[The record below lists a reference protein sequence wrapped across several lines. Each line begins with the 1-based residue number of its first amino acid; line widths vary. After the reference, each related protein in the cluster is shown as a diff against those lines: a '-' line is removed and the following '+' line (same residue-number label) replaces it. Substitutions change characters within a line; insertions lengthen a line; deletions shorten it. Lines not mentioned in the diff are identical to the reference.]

1 MLICK
6 KCGNQNADGA
16 MFCGRC
22 GAKLASGGG
31 ARKSGGK
38 RAVIA
43 VLLLLCTALIIG
55 GAAWCA
61 VSFTPYNRQ
70 IRLGYQLLEQ
80 QNYEE
85 AVLTFDKAIE
95 IDEKRPEGYIGK
107 AKTYAYDNSIQ
118 DGKAKKIIGVL
129 NEGYQN
135 SQSRKV
141 LSTMKTLSEEL
152 RNAGL
157 DSDADDLL
165 QAYEKIKNGE
175 SLAAYH
181 WKLEPYLAA
190 EDINA
195 VAYGRPDEY
204 PKNSYFENL
213 SHRHIY
219 DRFSLIRQNGKW
231 GLIDYDGSFLA
242 EPVYERIEAGYDRKL
257 VLSTDSSLQDCY
269 TLNDA
274 YRVVRISNFTDIL
287 GTNGDDSLAW
297 DEETN
302 CLVGITSFFVD
313 NNMQLSDSDGVVA
326 VQKCMQMDGYT
337 AVDRQ
342 SSYALVAD
350 GQLVTDF
357 VYEDAMSFSD
367 GLIAVKQNGKWGY
380 LNEQGKTVVPF
391 QYDSAWNRRPQSEFS
406 TTDAA
411 YVPSDGYIAVC
422 KDGKWGYL
430 DTDGNPASDFVFEE
444 ARPVYKGMAWVK
456 QNGLWGV
463 IAFDGQTPQPL
474 SDEEIIEK
482 FNEAYEFWEEW
493 IYGQTYIDI
502 ETLDYEAW
510 IGENSLRGVVL
521 HETIRTAEDLKT
533 AIRSHF
539 SDSLA
544 EGFIRQLEPEDKDGS
559 LYINTKG
566 GIGGPYEEI
575 KDYKVTKLSD
585 TEYKLMLVGID
596 VTSLPGDASFRH
608 DVFYCFDGEK
618 WGFSNDPED
627 PYFTE

>member
-1 MLICK
+1 MIICK

-22 GAKLASGGG
+22 GAKLAPGGG

-43 VLLLLCTALIIG
+43 VILLLCAALIIG

-135 SQSRKV
+135 SQSLKV
-141 LSTMKTLSEEL
+141 LSAMKTLSEEL
-152 RNAGL
+152 HNAGL

-175 SLAAYH
+175 SLATYH

-204 PKNSYFENL
+204 PKYNYFENL
-213 SHRHIY
+213 SRRHIY

-242 EPVYERIEAGYDRKL
+242 EPVYEYIKAGYDREL

-274 YRVVRISNFTDIL
+274 YRVVRISNFTDII
-287 GTNGDDSLAW
+287 GTYGDDSLAW

-302 CLVGITSFFVD
+302 CLVGITSDLVD
-313 NNMQLSDSDGVVA
+313 NNMQLSDFDGVVA
-326 VQKCMQMDGYT
+326 VQKCLQMENGATFDN
-337 AVDRQ
+337 Q

-350 GQLVTDF
+350 GQLMTNF

-380 LNEQGKTVVPF
+380 INEQGKTVVPF
-391 QYDSAWNRRPQSEFS
+391 RYDSAWNRRPMWYEHS

-422 KDGKWGYL
+422 KNGKWGYL

-493 IYGQTYIDI
+493 IYGHPSIDL
-502 ETLDYEAW
+502 ETVNLDTGNF
-510 IGENSLRGVVL
+510 ILRGAVQ
-521 HETIRTAEDLKT
+521 HDTIHSSEDLKT
-533 AIRSHF
+533 AIRSYF

-544 EGFIRQLEPEDKDGS
+544 ENFIRQLEPEDKDGS
-559 LYINTKG
+559 LYINYKD
-566 GIGGPYEEI
+566 GIGGIIEEI
-575 KDYKVTKLSD
+575 VDYKVTKLSD
-585 TEYKLMLVGID
+585 TEYKLTLVEMYPFEPSE
-596 VTSLPGDASFRH
+596 TYQH